1 MNDSMNEKIIIKA
14 EEIISNKNLDCVLA
28 LIDLD
33 GFPTASSITVLRNE
47 GIKWLAF
54 STFFGNNKT
63 NRIEKCNRA
72 SVCFISNDPL
82 LYNITL
88 VGKIEIIMDLHIKKE
103 TWNDDL
109 LKNHFTG
116 YEDPNYCVL
125 KFTTERYNLMIGDE
139 ITGASGKME
148 EIK

>member
-1 MNDSMNEKIIIKA
+1 MDQKIIEKA

-33 GFPTASSITVLRNE
+33 GFPTASSITVLKND
-47 GIKWLAF
+47 GLKWLTF
-54 STFFGNNKT
+54 SSFYGNNKT

-72 SVCFISNDPL
+72 SVCFISNNPI

-88 VGKIEIIMDLHIKKE
+88 VGKIEVVMDLQTKKE
-103 TWNDDL
+103 MWIDDL
-109 LKNHFTG
+109 LKTHFNG
-116 YEDPNYCVL
+116 YDDPKYCVL

-139 ITGASGKME
+139 VTGINERME
-148 EIK
+148 